1 MQLKRFSIVFASAL
15 MISSSLPPD
24 TFAATIKRNVT
35 ASVSPEATETA
46 ESTTGATESTNGTTE
61 STAETVESTSA
72 DNTGT
77 NTAPDKVGTGDI
89 STPGDHIPSTVNN
102 VTAPSNL
109 DLDSVVAKA
118 GFEKVG
124 NGNTN
129 PEPVLGETQMVHYV
143 LRNAS
148 EQDISAAES
157 NTSAYA
163 YSKDGFNNLFLD
175 HSGIGRYYFR
185 TYNTKSGWSRWMNSK
200 ENENNTDPEDKVQ
213 AVQIRVKGYTGVRSD
228 LYYKAVLSDGT
239 VLDWAKNG
247 QTLGTV
253 GTDKYIVALKLT
265 LWDKQ
270 TAFSEP
276 TKVLM
281 EAPVYEGTYLD
292 ADGQVQYSSANAY
305 TGWAFYNND
314 QYYFKDG
321 AKQKG
326 WQYIDGYKYYLDEN
340 TGVVVKDLEP
350 IMGLQSSYQIKFNK
364 ASMTMHIMAKDGN
377 NGYIIP
383 YKTFMSTN
391 GPATPEGSFKT
402 YVKYRWKIMHDNI
415 YCQFLSRFKD
425 GYIIHSLIYYDKGDP
440 NKLDSATYNYMDD
453 ARSDGCL
460 RLRAGDA
467 AWVYYNTPMG
477 TPVIVYTDYST
488 KGPVEKDAIE
498 QPIPAS
504 QTFDP
509 TDPLM
514 QGNN

>member
-1 MQLKRFSIVFASAL
+1 MHLKRISLAFASVL
-15 MISSSLPPD
+15 MISSSLA
-24 TFAATIKRNVT
+24 TSAFAETTIRRNVT
-35 ASVSPEATETA
+35 ASVSAETA
-46 ESTTGATESTNGTTE
+46 A
-61 STAETVESTSA
+61 AESTSA
-72 DNTGT
+72 DTS
-77 NTAPDKVGTGDI
+77 NTASNNAGTGEV
-89 STPGDHIPSTVNN
+89 SSPNEHIPSTVNN
-102 VTAPSNL
+102 VTVLENL
-109 DLDSVVAKA
+109 DLDSVVANA
-118 GFEKVG
+118 GFSNVG

-143 LRNAS
+143 LRNAAG
-148 EQDISAAES
+148 QDISAAES
-157 NTSAYA
+157 NTSAHA

-185 TYNTKSGWSRWMNSK
+185 TYNIKTGWSNWMNSK
-200 ENENNTDPEDKVQ
+200 ENENNTDPENKVQ

-228 LYYKAVLSDGT
+228 LYYKAVLNDGT

-247 QTLGTV
+247 QTLGTI
-253 GTDKYIVALKLT
+253 GTDRYIVALKLT

-270 TAFSEP
+270 TEFTEP

-292 ADGQVQYSSANAY
+292 ADGQVQYSSSNAY

-340 TGVVVKDLEP
+340 TGAVVKDLEP

-364 ASMTMHIMAKDGN
+364 ATMTMYVMAKDGD

-383 YKTFMSTN
+383 FKTFMSTN
-391 GPATPEGSFKT
+391 GPATPEGNFKT
-402 YVKYRWKIMHDNI
+402 YVKYRWKIMHDNV

-425 GYIIHSLIYYDKGDP
+425 GYIIHSLIYYDKGDS
-440 NKLDSATYNYMDD
+440 NRLDPATYNYMDD

-477 TPVIVYTDYST
+477 TPVTVYTDYST

-504 QTFDP
+504 QHFDP
-509 TDPLM
+509 TDPIM
-514 QGNN
+514 QGK